1 MPSVCDY
8 IKNTILLK
16 LTASDKPKV
25 TKGEQKNITRVRD
38 STNRIESHHRERK
51 M

>member
-25 TKGEQKNITRVRD
+25 TKGEQKKHHESERFD
-38 STNRIESHHRERK
+38 KQNRITSS
-51 M
+51 